1 MFGKTKEVSDNDTE
15 YLISVNIGLTNDY
28 QIDLSIILYD
38 ENELAKSNPYEFAQK
53 SAEFLNIINRGKLK
67 KQILE
72 LLIHQISNK
81 DNESLVD
88 NIIGYWT
95 LVDQQE
101 KKIKKKDFIK
111 PSEVFA
117 RYNLAK

>member
-1 MFGKTKEVSDNDTE
+1 MFSKPKEVLNNDTE
-15 YLISVNIGLTNDY
+15 YLVSVNIGLTNDY

-38 ENELAKSNPYEFAQK
+38 ENELAKRNPHEFAQK
-53 SAEFLNIINRGKLK
+53 SAEFLNIVNRGKLK

-81 DNESLVD
+81 ENESLVD
-88 NIIGYWT
+88 NIVGYWT

-101 KKIKKKDFIK
+101 KKTKKKNFIK

-117 RYNLAK
+117 RYNLVK